1 MKFSKSNGEDK
12 SPKKTWTDFLSFSK
26 ITSWLKKPL
35 STLKTFPST
44 ILNFYRKTNIT
55 AIFLLLGIGF
65 LFGAFWHGK
74 DYGKAE
80 ELEEQ
85 ASVVY
90 VEANDLKDKADRQA
104 YTTRDLEKKNKIK
117 DQEIEYLKAQVVSI
131 ENLLELTKTQ
141 NEALE
146 LRDQTIR
153 SLKIENNHLRAS
165 LTKMEEAY
173 LVQKDASEAY
183 KQAIRKEKII
193 SFGWGSAVGA
203 ALAFVILK

>member
-1 MKFSKSNGEDK
+1 MYF
-12 SPKKTWTDFLSFSK
+12 
-26 ITSWLKKPL
+26 
-35 STLKTFPST
+35 ST
-44 ILNFYRKTNIT
+44 ILATRPCIRYPFCY
-55 AIFLLLGIGF
+55 
-65 LFGAFWHGK
+65 
-74 DYGKAE
+74 
-80 ELEEQ
+80 
-85 ASVVY
+85 
-90 VEANDLKDKADRQA
+90 NDLKDKADRQA

-193 SFGWGSAVGA
+193 SFG
-203 ALAFVILK
+203 LP

>member
-26 ITSWLKKPL
+26 ITYWLKKLL

-65 LFGAFWHGK
+65 LFGAFWHGT